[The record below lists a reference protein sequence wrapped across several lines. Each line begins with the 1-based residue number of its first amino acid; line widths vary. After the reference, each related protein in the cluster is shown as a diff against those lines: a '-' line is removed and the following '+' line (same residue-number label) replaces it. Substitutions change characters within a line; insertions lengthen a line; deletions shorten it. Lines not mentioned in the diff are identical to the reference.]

1 MGDAVKGLVS
11 IITGGSTP
19 KAAAAPAQETGDAA
33 RKSAASRSRLLET
46 QGGEVGQ
53 ELNPDEV
60 AKRKTLLG
68 N

>member
-33 RKSAASRSRLLET
+33 RKAVASRSKLLET